1 MNKRSHVEGGES
13 EAECQIPYVHEERI
27 EEAKAAL
34 LNRETITDLTE
45 TFKILS
51 DPTRLSILLALSK
64 TELCVCDIASLLGA
78 TDSAVSHQLRLLR
91 NLRLVKYR
99 REGKMAYYSLCDEH
113 IEDMISV
120 AVRHAAE

>member
-1 MNKRSHVEGGES
+1 MNKRSHVENRES
-13 EAECQIPYVHEERI
+13 EAECQIPYVHQERI

-34 LNRETITDLTE
+34 LNRETVSDLTE

-113 IEDMISV
+113 IEDMIRV